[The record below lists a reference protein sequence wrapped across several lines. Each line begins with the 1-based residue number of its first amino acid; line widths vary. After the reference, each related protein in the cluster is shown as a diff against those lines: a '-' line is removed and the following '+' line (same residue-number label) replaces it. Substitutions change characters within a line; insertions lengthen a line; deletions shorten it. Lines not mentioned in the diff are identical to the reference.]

1 MNIDI
6 KNARIEFKK
15 YIEKYNPN
23 NPKIALKISHI
34 ERVSNKAR
42 QIAESLNLDE
52 ENIKLAEL
60 IGLLHDIGRFEQVRI
75 YNTFMDKDSVNH
87 AEYGVKILFNDGLI
101 RKFIKDD
108 KYDEII
114 KKSILNHNRGYNEID
129 KNLDKD
135 ELLHT
140 KIIRDA
146 DKLDIYYVLNCEDMQ
161 VLYGDN
167 IENQTINKEIYREFM
182 EDKIINYKNINS
194 GLDLAIAHFAYVYD
208 FNYKFPLQQIKEDKY
223 LTKLYNRFK
232 IENPDTR
239 ETLTY
244 VYDYAKKYLN
254 KELAEKVC

>member
-1 MNIDI
+1 MIDI
-6 KNARIEFKK
+6 KEAKEVFKN
-15 YIEKYNPN
+15 YVQNYDPNDEKVKL
-23 NPKIALKISHI
+23 KIAHI
-34 ERVSNKAR
+34 ERTSAVAKETA
-42 QIAESLNLDE
+42 QYLKLTE
-52 ENIKLAEL
+52 EDILLAEL

>member
-75 YNTFMDKDSVNH
+75 YKTFMDKDSVNH

-129 KNLDKD
+129 VISGGDRHAGQSD
-135 ELLHT
+135 LLSQW
-140 KIIRDA
+140 
-146 DKLDIYYVLNCEDMQ
+146 YY
-161 VLYGDN
+161 
-167 IENQTINKEIYREFM
+167 THFF
-182 EDKIINYKNINS
+182 
-194 GLDLAIAHFAYVYD
+194 AHAAGCRI
-208 FNYKFPLQQIKEDKY
+208 P
-223 LTKLYNRFK
+223 
-232 IENPDTR
+232 
-239 ETLTY
+239 
-244 VYDYAKKYLN
+244 
-254 KELAEKVC
+254 